1 MKNKSKGK
9 MLNMKTRSAITGYAY
24 IAPWIAGFLLFTLY
38 PLIFSVRLSLNEI
51 KLDPAGME
59 MLWRGNYYYNTAWN
73 VDTTFRMDLGN
84 TVTMILFSTPVILIF
99 SLIIAIVSGALLGH
113 TLFEKFKEE
122 EQTVFNDMSPIYFLR
137 EGVYDNLEYALASAN
152 KFDTK
157 IIVKEKAKYYLYL
170 AISKSEDN
178 LASIKKIYNDKN
190 LVVETKNINNESFLT
205 ALEQMENLFK
215 KASSDEEKLTIE
227 KVILA
232 NYEELVLKN

>member
-1 MKNKSKGK
+1 MYK
-9 MLNMKTRSAITGYAY
+9 R
-24 IAPWIAGFLLFTLY
+24 F
-38 PLIFSVRLSLNEI
+38 
-51 KLDPAGME
+51 
-59 MLWRGNYYYNTAWN
+59 
-73 VDTTFRMDLGN
+73 
-84 TVTMILFSTPVILIF
+84 IF

-137 EGVYDNLEYALASAN
+137 EGVYDNLEYALANAN

-190 LVVETKNINNESFLT
+190 LVVETKNIKNESFLT
-205 ALEQMENLFK
+205 ALDQMENLFK

>member
-1 MKNKSKGK
+1 MYKK
-9 MLNMKTRSAITGYAY
+9 
-24 IAPWIAGFLLFTLY
+24 F
-38 PLIFSVRLSLNEI
+38 
-51 KLDPAGME
+51 
-59 MLWRGNYYYNTAWN
+59 
-73 VDTTFRMDLGN
+73 
-84 TVTMILFSTPVILIF
+84 IF

-137 EGVYDNLEYALASAN
+137 EGVYDNLEYALANAN
-152 KFDTK
+152 KFDAK

-190 LVVETKNINNESFLT
+190 LVVETKNISNESFLT

>member
-1 MKNKSKGK
+1 MYKK
-9 MLNMKTRSAITGYAY
+9 
-24 IAPWIAGFLLFTLY
+24 F
-38 PLIFSVRLSLNEI
+38 
-51 KLDPAGME
+51 
-59 MLWRGNYYYNTAWN
+59 
-73 VDTTFRMDLGN
+73 
-84 TVTMILFSTPVILIF
+84 IF

-137 EGVYDNLEYALASAN
+137 EGVYDNLEYALANAN

-190 LVVETKNINNESFLT
+190 LVVETKNISNESFLT

-232 NYEELVLKN
+232 NYEELVLNN

>member
-1 MKNKSKGK
+1 MYK
-9 MLNMKTRSAITGYAY
+9 R
-24 IAPWIAGFLLFTLY
+24 F
-38 PLIFSVRLSLNEI
+38 
-51 KLDPAGME
+51 
-59 MLWRGNYYYNTAWN
+59 
-73 VDTTFRMDLGN
+73 
-84 TVTMILFSTPVILIF
+84 IF

-113 TLFEKFKEE
+113 ALFEKFKEE

-137 EGVYDNLEYALASAN
+137 EGVYDNLEYALANAN

-190 LVVETKNINNESFLT
+190 LVVETKNISNESFLT

>member
-1 MKNKSKGK
+1 MYK
-9 MLNMKTRSAITGYAY
+9 R
-24 IAPWIAGFLLFTLY
+24 F
-38 PLIFSVRLSLNEI
+38 
-51 KLDPAGME
+51 
-59 MLWRGNYYYNTAWN
+59 
-73 VDTTFRMDLGN
+73 
-84 TVTMILFSTPVILIF
+84 IF

-122 EQTVFNDMSPIYFLR
+122 EQTVFNDMSSIYFLR

-190 LVVETKNINNESFLT
+190 LVVETKNISNESFLT

>member
-1 MKNKSKGK
+1 MYK
-9 MLNMKTRSAITGYAY
+9 R
-24 IAPWIAGFLLFTLY
+24 F
-38 PLIFSVRLSLNEI
+38 
-51 KLDPAGME
+51 
-59 MLWRGNYYYNTAWN
+59 
-73 VDTTFRMDLGN
+73 
-84 TVTMILFSTPVILIF
+84 IF

-137 EGVYDNLEYALASAN
+137 EGVYDNLEYALTSAN

-190 LVVETKNINNESFLT
+190 LVVETKNISNESFLT

>member
-1 MKNKSKGK
+1 MYK
-9 MLNMKTRSAITGYAY
+9 R
-24 IAPWIAGFLLFTLY
+24 F
-38 PLIFSVRLSLNEI
+38 
-51 KLDPAGME
+51 
-59 MLWRGNYYYNTAWN
+59 
-73 VDTTFRMDLGN
+73 
-84 TVTMILFSTPVILIF
+84 IF

-137 EGVYDNLEYALASAN
+137 EGVYDNLEYALANAN

-190 LVVETKNINNESFLT
+190 LVVETKNISNESFLT

-215 KASSDEEKLTIE
+215 KASGDEEKLTIE

>member
-1 MKNKSKGK
+1 MYKK
-9 MLNMKTRSAITGYAY
+9 
-24 IAPWIAGFLLFTLY
+24 F
-38 PLIFSVRLSLNEI
+38 
-51 KLDPAGME
+51 
-59 MLWRGNYYYNTAWN
+59 
-73 VDTTFRMDLGN
+73 
-84 TVTMILFSTPVILIF
+84 IF

-137 EGVYDNLEYALASAN
+137 EGVYDNLEYALANAN

-178 LASIKKIYNDKN
+178 LGSIKKIYNDKN

-215 KASSDEEKLTIE
+215 KASSDEERLTIE

>member
-1 MKNKSKGK
+1 MYK
-9 MLNMKTRSAITGYAY
+9 R
-24 IAPWIAGFLLFTLY
+24 F
-38 PLIFSVRLSLNEI
+38 
-51 KLDPAGME
+51 
-59 MLWRGNYYYNTAWN
+59 
-73 VDTTFRMDLGN
+73 
-84 TVTMILFSTPVILIF
+84 IF
-99 SLIIAIVSGALLGH
+99 SLIRAIVSGALLGH

>member
-1 MKNKSKGK
+1 MLILVIIMSKK
-9 MLNMKTRSAITGYAY
+9 
-24 IAPWIAGFLLFTLY
+24 F
-38 PLIFSVRLSLNEI
+38 
-51 KLDPAGME
+51 
-59 MLWRGNYYYNTAWN
+59 
-73 VDTTFRMDLGN
+73 
-84 TVTMILFSTPVILIF
+84 IF
-99 SLIIAIVSGALLGH
+99 SLIIAIVSGAVIGH
-113 TLFEKFKEE
+113 TMFEKFTKEE
-122 EQTVFNDMSPIYFLR
+122 QAVFNYKSPIYFLR
-137 EGVYDNLEYALASAN
+137 EGVYDNLEYALDSAN

-157 IIVKEKAKYYLYL
+157 IIVKDKAKYYLYL

-190 LVVETKNINNESFLT
+190 LVVETKNINNESFVT

>member
-1 MKNKSKGK
+1 MYK
-9 MLNMKTRSAITGYAY
+9 R
-24 IAPWIAGFLLFTLY
+24 F
-38 PLIFSVRLSLNEI
+38 
-51 KLDPAGME
+51 
-59 MLWRGNYYYNTAWN
+59 
-73 VDTTFRMDLGN
+73 
-84 TVTMILFSTPVILIF
+84 IF

-190 LVVETKNINNESFLT
+190 LVVETKNISNESFLT
-205 ALEQMENLFK
+205 TLEQMENLFK

>member
-1 MKNKSKGK
+1 MYK
-9 MLNMKTRSAITGYAY
+9 R
-24 IAPWIAGFLLFTLY
+24 F
-38 PLIFSVRLSLNEI
+38 
-51 KLDPAGME
+51 
-59 MLWRGNYYYNTAWN
+59 
-73 VDTTFRMDLGN
+73 
-84 TVTMILFSTPVILIF
+84 IF

-215 KASSDEEKLTIE
+215 KVSSDEEKLTIE

>member
-1 MKNKSKGK
+1 MYKK
-9 MLNMKTRSAITGYAY
+9 
-24 IAPWIAGFLLFTLY
+24 F
-38 PLIFSVRLSLNEI
+38 
-51 KLDPAGME
+51 
-59 MLWRGNYYYNTAWN
+59 
-73 VDTTFRMDLGN
+73 
-84 TVTMILFSTPVILIF
+84 IF

-137 EGVYDNLEYALASAN
+137 EGVYDNLEYALDSAN

-178 LASIKKIYNDKN
+178 LVSIKKIYNDKN
-190 LVVETKNINNESFLT
+190 LVVETKNIKNESFLT

>member
-1 MKNKSKGK
+1 MYK
-9 MLNMKTRSAITGYAY
+9 R
-24 IAPWIAGFLLFTLY
+24 F
-38 PLIFSVRLSLNEI
+38 
-51 KLDPAGME
+51 
-59 MLWRGNYYYNTAWN
+59 
-73 VDTTFRMDLGN
+73 
-84 TVTMILFSTPVILIF
+84 IF

-137 EGVYDNLEYALASAN
+137 EGVYDNLEYALANAN

-215 KASSDEEKLTIE
+215 KASNDEEKLTIE

>member
-1 MKNKSKGK
+1 MYK
-9 MLNMKTRSAITGYAY
+9 R
-24 IAPWIAGFLLFTLY
+24 F
-38 PLIFSVRLSLNEI
+38 
-51 KLDPAGME
+51 
-59 MLWRGNYYYNTAWN
+59 
-73 VDTTFRMDLGN
+73 
-84 TVTMILFSTPVILIF
+84 IF

-157 IIVKEKAKYYLYL
+157 IIVKDKAKYYLYL

-178 LASIKKIYNDKN
+178 LVSIKKIYNDKN

>member
-1 MKNKSKGK
+1 MYK
-9 MLNMKTRSAITGYAY
+9 R
-24 IAPWIAGFLLFTLY
+24 F
-38 PLIFSVRLSLNEI
+38 
-51 KLDPAGME
+51 
-59 MLWRGNYYYNTAWN
+59 
-73 VDTTFRMDLGN
+73 
-84 TVTMILFSTPVILIF
+84 IF

-122 EQTVFNDMSPIYFLR
+122 EQTVFNDMSPIFFLR
-137 EGVYDNLEYALASAN
+137 EGVYDNLEYALANAN

-190 LVVETKNINNESFLT
+190 LVVETKNISNESFLT

>member
-1 MKNKSKGK
+1 MYK
-9 MLNMKTRSAITGYAY
+9 R
-24 IAPWIAGFLLFTLY
+24 F
-38 PLIFSVRLSLNEI
+38 
-51 KLDPAGME
+51 
-59 MLWRGNYYYNTAWN
+59 
-73 VDTTFRMDLGN
+73 
-84 TVTMILFSTPVILIF
+84 IF

-122 EQTVFNDMSPIYFLR
+122 EQTVFNDMSSIYFLR

-178 LASIKKIYNDKN
+178 LVSIKKIYNDKN
-190 LVVETKNINNESFLT
+190 LVVETKNINNESFIT

>member
-1 MKNKSKGK
+1 MYK
-9 MLNMKTRSAITGYAY
+9 R
-24 IAPWIAGFLLFTLY
+24 F
-38 PLIFSVRLSLNEI
+38 
-51 KLDPAGME
+51 
-59 MLWRGNYYYNTAWN
+59 
-73 VDTTFRMDLGN
+73 
-84 TVTMILFSTPVILIF
+84 IF

-137 EGVYDNLEYALASAN
+137 EGVYDNLEYALANAN
-152 KFDTK
+152 TFDTK

-178 LASIKKIYNDKN
+178 LVSIKKIYNDKN
-190 LVVETKNINNESFLT
+190 LVVETKNIKNESFLT

>member
-1 MKNKSKGK
+1 MYK
-9 MLNMKTRSAITGYAY
+9 R
-24 IAPWIAGFLLFTLY
+24 F
-38 PLIFSVRLSLNEI
+38 
-51 KLDPAGME
+51 
-59 MLWRGNYYYNTAWN
+59 
-73 VDTTFRMDLGN
+73 
-84 TVTMILFSTPVILIF
+84 IF

-170 AISKSEDN
+170 AISRNEETLDDF
-178 LASIKKIYNDKN
+178 KKIYKN
-190 LVVETKNINNESFLT
+190 NSLVVEDRKVNNESFLT
-205 ALEQMENLFK
+205 ALEQMENLLK
-215 KASSDEEKLTIE
+215 KATSNEEKETIE

>member
-1 MKNKSKGK
+1 MYK
-9 MLNMKTRSAITGYAY
+9 R
-24 IAPWIAGFLLFTLY
+24 F
-38 PLIFSVRLSLNEI
+38 
-51 KLDPAGME
+51 
-59 MLWRGNYYYNTAWN
+59 
-73 VDTTFRMDLGN
+73 
-84 TVTMILFSTPVILIF
+84 IF

-152 KFDTK
+152 KFATK

-190 LVVETKNINNESFLT
+190 LVVETKNISNESFLT

>member
-1 MKNKSKGK
+1 MYK
-9 MLNMKTRSAITGYAY
+9 R
-24 IAPWIAGFLLFTLY
+24 F
-38 PLIFSVRLSLNEI
+38 
-51 KLDPAGME
+51 
-59 MLWRGNYYYNTAWN
+59 
-73 VDTTFRMDLGN
+73 
-84 TVTMILFSTPVILIF
+84 IF

-137 EGVYDNLEYALASAN
+137 EGVYDNLEYALARAN

-157 IIVKEKAKYYLYL
+157 IIVKQKAKYYLYL
-170 AISKSEDN
+170 AISKSQDN

>member
-1 MKNKSKGK
+1 MYK
-9 MLNMKTRSAITGYAY
+9 R
-24 IAPWIAGFLLFTLY
+24 F
-38 PLIFSVRLSLNEI
+38 
-51 KLDPAGME
+51 
-59 MLWRGNYYYNTAWN
+59 
-73 VDTTFRMDLGN
+73 
-84 TVTMILFSTPVILIF
+84 IF

-178 LASIKKIYNDKN
+178 LTSIKKIYNDKN
-190 LVVETKNINNESFLT
+190 LVVETKNISNESFLT

>member
-1 MKNKSKGK
+1 MVVLVIIMSKK
-9 MLNMKTRSAITGYAY
+9 
-24 IAPWIAGFLLFTLY
+24 F
-38 PLIFSVRLSLNEI
+38 
-51 KLDPAGME
+51 
-59 MLWRGNYYYNTAWN
+59 
-73 VDTTFRMDLGN
+73 
-84 TVTMILFSTPVILIF
+84 IF
-99 SLIIAIVSGALLGH
+99 SLIVAIVSGAVIGH
-113 TLFEKFKEE
+113 TLFEKFTKEE
-122 EQTVFNDMSPIYFLR
+122 QAVFNYKSPIYFLR
-137 EGVYDNLEYALASAN
+137 EGVYDNLEYALDSAN

-178 LASIKKIYNDKN
+178 LASIKKIYNNKN
-190 LVVETKNINNESFLT
+190 LVVETKNIDNESFVT

>member
-1 MKNKSKGK
+1 MVVLVMIMSKK
-9 MLNMKTRSAITGYAY
+9 
-24 IAPWIAGFLLFTLY
+24 F
-38 PLIFSVRLSLNEI
+38 
-51 KLDPAGME
+51 
-59 MLWRGNYYYNTAWN
+59 
-73 VDTTFRMDLGN
+73 
-84 TVTMILFSTPVILIF
+84 IF
-99 SLIIAIVSGALLGH
+99 SLIVAIVSGAVIGH
-113 TLFEKFKEE
+113 TMFEKFTKEE
-122 EQTVFNDMSPIYFLR
+122 QAVFNYKSPIYFLR
-137 EGVYDNLEYALASAN
+137 EGVYDNLEYALDSAN

-157 IIVKEKAKYYLYL
+157 IIVKDKAKYYLYL

-190 LVVETKNINNESFLT
+190 LVVETKNINNESFVT

>member
-1 MKNKSKGK
+1 MYK
-9 MLNMKTRSAITGYAY
+9 R
-24 IAPWIAGFLLFTLY
+24 F
-38 PLIFSVRLSLNEI
+38 
-51 KLDPAGME
+51 
-59 MLWRGNYYYNTAWN
+59 
-73 VDTTFRMDLGN
+73 
-84 TVTMILFSTPVILIF
+84 IF

-152 KFDTK
+152 KFNTK

-190 LVVETKNINNESFLT
+190 LVVETKNISNESFLT

>member
-1 MKNKSKGK
+1 MYK
-9 MLNMKTRSAITGYAY
+9 R
-24 IAPWIAGFLLFTLY
+24 F
-38 PLIFSVRLSLNEI
+38 
-51 KLDPAGME
+51 
-59 MLWRGNYYYNTAWN
+59 
-73 VDTTFRMDLGN
+73 
-84 TVTMILFSTPVILIF
+84 IF
-99 SLIIAIVSGALLGH
+99 SLIIALVSGALLGH

-137 EGVYDNLEYALASAN
+137 EGVYDNLEYALANAN

-215 KASSDEEKLTIE
+215 KASNDEEKLTIE

>member
-1 MKNKSKGK
+1 MYK
-9 MLNMKTRSAITGYAY
+9 R
-24 IAPWIAGFLLFTLY
+24 F
-38 PLIFSVRLSLNEI
+38 
-51 KLDPAGME
+51 
-59 MLWRGNYYYNTAWN
+59 
-73 VDTTFRMDLGN
+73 
-84 TVTMILFSTPVILIF
+84 IF

-137 EGVYDNLEYALASAN
+137 EGVYDNLEYALANAN
-152 KFDTK
+152 KCDTK

>member
-1 MKNKSKGK
+1 MYK
-9 MLNMKTRSAITGYAY
+9 R
-24 IAPWIAGFLLFTLY
+24 F
-38 PLIFSVRLSLNEI
+38 
-51 KLDPAGME
+51 
-59 MLWRGNYYYNTAWN
+59 
-73 VDTTFRMDLGN
+73 
-84 TVTMILFSTPVILIF
+84 IF

-190 LVVETKNINNESFLT
+190 LVVETKNISNESFLT

>member
-1 MKNKSKGK
+1 MYK
-9 MLNMKTRSAITGYAY
+9 R
-24 IAPWIAGFLLFTLY
+24 F
-38 PLIFSVRLSLNEI
+38 
-51 KLDPAGME
+51 
-59 MLWRGNYYYNTAWN
+59 
-73 VDTTFRMDLGN
+73 
-84 TVTMILFSTPVILIF
+84 IF

-137 EGVYDNLEYALASAN
+137 EGVYDNLEYALANAN

-190 LVVETKNINNESFLT
+190 LVVETKNIKNESFLT